1 MPHQDQHD
9 NISKAR
15 MLLATRRF
23 LKLDEWLLSQM
34 RGWQNQGEGHSDYG
48 LLMHPATLFTG
59 TESPPLNPLEIL
71 SDWAQQCPQSYHAH
85 ALLGMVWHENAWII
99 RQPQEGED
107 VADHQWLGAQLCCDY
122 AVLSFL
128 RAIELHP
135 RPTHALRHMMNLSGG
150 FGEPYWLKALFA
162 GEIPK
167 PLHEKF
173 SIQGSEIWL
182 AGVAHI
188 HALGFEPATH
198 WPQILPA
205 ALQQTRKNDEEAL
218 DYWLRMA
225 MSVRHADVGTMES
238 YLLFHSAFWGGS
250 DAQQMQ
256 IIDSPLC
263 AEFSEEERNQFR
275 ANALCDA
282 LSGDI
287 ADRESPQA
295 LELQSRLA
303 ALLAQPLAPETRVR
317 LLDLAGIC
325 IAYWQDDDQAGL
337 AVYNDLFAVSPQAMP
352 GHAARMFISR
362 AVLANGHQ
370 EGLPV
375 LTQLLTRGL
384 SQANDPV
391 LVAFAATAL
400 QSGLYGLPARPE
412 LCQGLME
419 HAWSLIQQA
428 GDEQPVNDLVTLAHD
443 MAINDDLDA
452 AHFLMTE
459 MARHGSAIH
468 CYELYFFYRN
478 GWHQD
483 VPEQYHNDSN
493 AMDCVL
499 SAARSGMV
507 PAMFTCANAL
517 REGLGGEPD
526 YEQAMHW
533 YQRAMDAG
541 HLSAA
546 YFRASCALDNGSDAE
561 KRQAAEVWLPEILHN
576 AQHPNRAEAA
586 YTLGMAWL
594 TGTGVKKNRY
604 TADKFMEFVLEL
616 NPESE
621 AAKQVHED
629 LSGSLRA
636 RMNLWQDK
644 RKAEREDPVAIYHT
658 VHHAD
663 PETSLEDVPQS
674 ENK

>member
-1 MPHQDQHD
+1 MPHQDQSD
-9 NISKAR
+9 TLSKAR

-23 LKLDEWLLSQM
+23 LKLDEWLLSLM
-34 RGWQNQGEGHSDYG
+34 RGWQNQTEGDSVYG

-59 TESPPLNPLEIL
+59 SETPPLNALEIL

-85 ALLGMVWHENAWII
+85 VLLGMVWHENAWLI
-99 RQPQEGED
+99 RQTAAGEE
-107 VADHQWLGAQLCCDY
+107 VEDHQWLGAQLCCDY
-122 AVLSFL
+122 AVLAFL
-128 RAIELHP
+128 RATELHQ
-135 RPTHALRHMMNLSGG
+135 RPTHAFRHMMNLSGG
-150 FGEPYWLKALFA
+150 FGEPYWLKSLFA
-162 GEIPK
+162 GEVPL

-173 SIQGSEIWL
+173 SIQGSEIWQ

-188 HALGFEPATH
+188 HALGFEPATQ
-198 WPQILPA
+198 WPQTLPV
-205 ALQQTRKNDEEAL
+205 ALQDTRKPDEEPV
-218 DYWLRMA
+218 DHWLRMA

-250 DAQQMQ
+250 DEQQML

-287 ADRESPQA
+287 ADRDSPRA
-295 LELQSRLA
+295 LELQQRLA
-303 ALLAQPLAPETRVR
+303 GLLAQSLDPATRIR

-325 IAYWQDDDQAGL
+325 VAYWQDDDQAGL
-337 AVYNDLFAVSPQAMP
+337 AVYQELFAVSPQAMP
-352 GHAARMFISR
+352 GDFATMFISR
-362 AVLANGHQ
+362 AVLANGHE
-370 EGLPV
+370 EGMPV
-375 LTQLLTRGL
+375 LTALLTRAL
-384 SQANDPV
+384 SQATHPT
-391 LVAFAATAL
+391 LVAFAAAAL
-400 QSGLYGLPARPE
+400 GYGLYGLPAKPE
-412 LCQGLME
+412 LCAGLMD
-419 HAWSLIQQA
+419 HAWSLMQQS
-428 GDEQPVNDLVTLAHD
+428 GDDRFAKDLVTLAHD

-478 GWHQD
+478 TWHQD
-483 VPEQYHNDSN
+483 VPAQYHNDSN

-526 YEQAMHW
+526 YEQAMQW

-546 YFRASCALDNGSDAE
+546 YWRASCALDNGSDAQ
-561 KRQAAEVWLPEILHN
+561 KRQAAEQWLPEILHN
-576 AQHPNRAEAA
+576 ADHPDRAEAA

-604 TADKFMEFVLEL
+604 IAGKFMEFVLEL

-621 AAKQVHED
+621 AAKQVHDE
-629 LSGSLRA
+629 LNGSLRS

-644 RKAEREDPVAIYHT
+644 RKVEGNDPT
-658 VHHAD
+658 RGFRG
-663 PETSLEDVPQS
+663 PLTES
-674 ENK
+674 

>member
-1 MPHQDQHD
+1 MPQQDQSD

-23 LKLDEWLLSQM
+23 LKLDEWLLSLM
-34 RGWQNQGEGHSDYG
+34 RGWQNQTDDHSAYG
-48 LLMHPATLFTG
+48 LLLHPATLFTG
-59 TESPPLNPLEIL
+59 TESPVLNPLEIL

-85 ALLGMVWHENAWII
+85 VLLGMVWHENAWQI
-99 RQPQEGED
+99 RQTQAGQEVED
-107 VADHQWLGAQLCCDY
+107 DQWLGAQLCCDY
-122 AVLSFL
+122 AVLAFL

-135 RPTHALRHMMNLSGG
+135 RPTHAYRHMMNLSGG
-150 FGEPYWLKALFA
+150 FGEPYWLKSLFA
-162 GEIPK
+162 GEIPL

-173 SIQGSEIWL
+173 SIQGSEIWH
-182 AGVAHI
+182 AGIAHI

-198 WPQILPA
+198 WPQTLPV
-205 ALQQTRKNDEEAL
+205 ALQDTRKAGEEAV
-218 DYWLRMA
+218 DHWLRMA

-250 DAQQMQ
+250 DEQQML

-287 ADRESPQA
+287 ADRDSARA
-295 LELQSRLA
+295 LELQQRLA
-303 ALLAQPLAPETRVR
+303 DLLAQSLAPATRIR

-325 IAYWQDDDQAGL
+325 IAYWQDNDQAGL
-337 AVYNDLFAVSPQAMP
+337 AVYDDLFAVSAQAMP
-352 GHAARMFISR
+352 GHFATMFISR
-362 AVLANGHQ
+362 AVLANGHE

-375 LTQLLTRGL
+375 LTQLLTRAL
-384 SQANDPV
+384 SQANNPT
-391 LVAFAATAL
+391 LVAFAAAAL
-400 QSGLYGLPARPE
+400 QSGLYGLPAKPE
-412 LCQGLME
+412 LCSGLMD
-419 HAWSLIQQA
+419 HAWSLMQQS
-428 GDEQPVNDLVTLAHD
+428 GDDQPAKDLVTLAHD

-478 GWHQD
+478 TWHQD
-483 VPEQYHNDSN
+483 VPSQYHNDSN

-526 YEQAMHW
+526 YEQAMQW

-546 YFRASCALDNGSDAE
+546 YWRASCALDNGSDAE
-561 KRQAAEVWLPEILHN
+561 KRQAAEHWLPEILHN
-576 AQHPNRAEAA
+576 AGHPDRAEAA

-604 TADKFMEFVLEL
+604 IADQFMVFALEI

-621 AAKQVHED
+621 VVKQVHEE
-629 LSGSLRA
+629 LNGSLRA

-644 RKAEREDPVAIYHT
+644 RKSEGSDPTQVYRLQM
-658 VHHAD
+658 
-663 PETSLEDVPQS
+663 PLQ
-674 ENK
+674 

>member
-1 MPHQDQHD
+1 MPQQDQSD

-23 LKLDEWLLSQM
+23 LKLDEWLLSLM
-34 RGWQNQGEGHSDYG
+34 RGWQNQTDDHSAYG

-59 TESPPLNPLEIL
+59 TESPALNPLEIL

-85 ALLGMVWHENAWII
+85 VLLGMVWHENAWLI
-99 RQPQEGED
+99 RQTQAGQEVE
-107 VADHQWLGAQLCCDY
+107 DHQWLGAQLCCDY
-122 AVLSFL
+122 AVLAFL
-128 RAIELHP
+128 RAIELHQ
-135 RPTHALRHMMNLSGG
+135 RPTHAYRHMMNLSGG
-150 FGEPYWLKALFA
+150 FGEPYWLKSLFA
-162 GEIPK
+162 GEIPL

-173 SIQGSEIWL
+173 SIQGNEIWQ
-182 AGVAHI
+182 AGIAHI

-198 WPQILPA
+198 WPQTLPA
-205 ALQQTRKNDEEAL
+205 ALQDTRKTGEEAV
-218 DYWLRMA
+218 DHWLRMA

-250 DAQQMQ
+250 DEQQML

-287 ADRESPQA
+287 ADRDSPRA
-295 LELQSRLA
+295 LELQQRLA
-303 ALLAQPLAPETRVR
+303 DLLGQSLDPATRIR

-325 IAYWQDDDQAGL
+325 VAYWQDDDQAGL
-337 AVYNDLFAVSPQAMP
+337 AVYHALFAVSSQAMP
-352 GHAARMFISR
+352 GHFATMFISR
-362 AVLANGHQ
+362 AVLANGHE

-375 LTQLLTRGL
+375 LTQLLTRAL
-384 SQANDPV
+384 SQANNPT
-391 LVAFAATAL
+391 LVAFAAAAL
-400 QSGLYGLPARPE
+400 QSGLYGLPAKPE
-412 LCQGLME
+412 LCSGLMD
-419 HAWSLIQQA
+419 HAWSLMQQS
-428 GDEQPVNDLVTLAHD
+428 GDDQPAKDLVTLAHD

-478 GWHQD
+478 TWHQD
-483 VPEQYHNDSN
+483 VPAQYHNDSN

-526 YEQAMHW
+526 YQQAMQW

-546 YFRASCALDNGSDAE
+546 YWRASCALDNGSDAE
-561 KRQAAEVWLPEILHN
+561 KRQAVEHWLPEILHN
-576 AQHPNRAEAA
+576 AEHPDRAEAA

-604 TADKFMEFVLEL
+604 IADQFMAFVLEM

-621 AAKQVHED
+621 AARQVHEE
-629 LSGSLRA
+629 LNGSLRA

-644 RKAEREDPVAIYHT
+644 RKSEDS
-658 VHHAD
+658 D
-663 PETSLEDVPQS
+663 PIQVFRQEPLQ
-674 ENK
+674 

>member
-1 MPHQDQHD
+1 MPQQDQSD

-23 LKLDEWLLSQM
+23 LKLDEWLLSLM
-34 RGWQNQGEGHSDYG
+34 RGWQNQTDDLSAYG

-85 ALLGMVWHENAWII
+85 VLLGMVWHENAWLI
-99 RQPQEGED
+99 RQTQAGQEVE
-107 VADHQWLGAQLCCDY
+107 DHQWLGAQLCCDY
-122 AVLSFL
+122 AVLAFL
-128 RAIELHP
+128 RAIELHQ
-135 RPTHALRHMMNLSGG
+135 RPTHAYRHMMNLSGG
-150 FGEPYWLKALFA
+150 FGEPYWLKSLFA
-162 GEIPK
+162 GEIPL

-173 SIQGSEIWL
+173 SIQGSEIWQ
-182 AGVAHI
+182 AGVAHL

-198 WPQILPA
+198 WPQNLPA
-205 ALQQTRKNDEEAL
+205 ALHDTRKAGEEAV
-218 DYWLRMA
+218 DHWLRMA

-250 DAQQMQ
+250 DEQQML

-287 ADRESPQA
+287 ADRESPRA
-295 LELQSRLA
+295 LELQQRLA
-303 ALLAQPLAPETRVR
+303 DLLSQSLDPDTRIR

-337 AVYNDLFAVSPQAMP
+337 AVYHDLFAVSAQAMP
-352 GHAARMFISR
+352 GHFATMFISR
-362 AVLANGHQ
+362 AVLANGNE

-375 LTQLLTRGL
+375 LTQLLTRAL
-384 SQANDPV
+384 SQANNPT
-391 LVAFAATAL
+391 LVAFAAAAL
-400 QSGLYGLPARPE
+400 HSGLYGLPAKPE
-412 LCQGLME
+412 LCSGLMD
-419 HAWSLIQQA
+419 HAWSLMQQS
-428 GDEQPVNDLVTLAHD
+428 GDEKPAKDLVTLAHD

-478 GWHQD
+478 TWHQD
-483 VPEQYHNDSN
+483 VPAQYHNDSN

-517 REGLGGEPD
+517 REGFGGEPD
-526 YEQAMHW
+526 YEQAMQW

-546 YFRASCALDNGSDAE
+546 YWRASCALDNGSDAE
-561 KRQAAEVWLPEILHN
+561 KRQAAEHWLPEILHN
-576 AQHPNRAEAA
+576 AEHPDRAEAA

-604 TADKFMEFVLEL
+604 IADQFMAFVLEM

-621 AAKQVHED
+621 AARQVHEE
-629 LSGSLRA
+629 LNGSLRA

-644 RKAEREDPVAIYHT
+644 RKSEGSDPTQVFRQELLH
-658 VHHAD
+658 
-663 PETSLEDVPQS
+663 
-674 ENK
+674 